1 MKRGQDPDEQQVGLR
16 ARGAQPPHQP
26 HNLDQSG
33 GSHQPGGEPR
43 ELGAPRELGGR
54 PESGEPAAPRGAMF
68 GFLRETVLV
77 VGTALVLSLL
87 VKTFLLQAFFIPSQS
102 MQDTLQ
108 IGDRVLVN
116 KLSPDV
122 FDLDRG
128 DIVVFQD
135 PGDWLPPPQAD
146 QRGPLARAVA
156 SVLTFVGLLPQD
168 AGDHLIK
175 RIVGLPGDRVVCCDE
190 EGRLSV
196 NGEPLD
202 EPYLFPGS
210 SPSELD
216 FDVQVPAGQLWVMGD
231 NRQMSEDSRYHQDS
245 ESLGTVPVDLV
256 VGRAFVIVWPL
267 DRISMLS
274 AADGPHDGVPAV
286 SSEL

>member
-1 MKRGQDPDEQQVGLR
+1 MHESAGSNQAGAEQREV
-16 ARGAQPPHQP
+16 
-26 HNLDQSG
+26 
-33 GSHQPGGEPR
+33 GEP
-43 ELGAPRELGGR
+43 LPR
-54 PESGEPAAPRGAMF
+54 RGAML
-68 GFLRETVLV
+68 GFLRETILV

-116 KLSPDV
+116 KLSPGV
-122 FDLDRG
+122 FGLERG
-128 DIVVFQD
+128 DVVVFQD
-135 PGDWLPPPQAD
+135 PDGWLPPPPPD
-146 QRGPLARAVA
+146 QRGPLAGGVA

-190 EGRLSV
+190 EGQLSV
-196 NGEPLD
+196 NGEPVD

-210 SPSELD
+210 NPSELD

-245 ESLGTVPVDLV
+245 ASQGTVPVDLV
-256 VGRAFVIVWPL
+256 VGRAFVVVWPL
-267 DRISMLS
+267 DRLGRLS
-274 AADGPHDGVPAV
+274 APDGPFDGVPAV
-286 SSEL
+286 PSDP